1 MSFGAYRQYDSRWG
15 KKNYNG
21 SSTYAA
27 AGCGPTSCANI
38 LYAINPSI
46 TPLTTGNF
54 MKAKGYAIR
63 NNGTAW
69 AGIPAC
75 LKNFGAKDVRQVDK
89 MADVFSY
96 CAKGYVGVFLF
107 RKGTKGGITWTTSG
121 HYIAVT
127 GYKVSNGKHYF
138 RTFDSGSRKHDGW
151 YCYETTMKGL
161 IPRIWLCKVE
171 TEVIN
176 KPTGKYSGNIPSP
189 TLKKGIKSDAVSQLQ
204 AFLNWYHP
212 AWSLK
217 VDGSFGGNTESALI
231 SFQRTEGI
239 GTDGVYGNQSFNK
252 AKAYLQT
259 TQLTPTQT
267 TTTTSSTGTIYTGA
281 FPTKTIKKG
290 SKGDQVERWQNF
302 LKWMGYDLKADG
314 KFGDIT
320 VDRTKAAQKKF
331 GFTGKNV
338 DGVVGP
344 NTIKKAKAYRK
355 SVTPQPTPTPV
366 SSTKKCIDVSYWQ
379 GKISKANWD
388 KIKKT
393 CDYAICRASYTS
405 QSKFSLSTD
414 STFDTN
420 YKNAMAAGLKV
431 GAYHY
436 SQAITVTEAKK
447 EAQYLCDILKKYS
460 KPTFWV
466 VCDFEYGKRLNS
478 KIGKKAS
485 DIANAF
491 CDVVKNNGYAA
502 CIYANTSTLN
512 SNLTNPKYP
521 VWVAQYASSCTYKGA
536 KVMWQYT
543 SKGKVD
549 GITASSTNSKS
560 ANVDLSYVYVDPQI
574 QEPIT
579 QPEPEPI
586 PEPVPEPIPVPEPE
600 NPETPA
606 EPIITKPNGKYDG
619 IIPPPTLKKGSKGEY
634 VIALQKFLNWYRPS
648 FDLKPDGDFGNL
660 TDAAVKEF
668 QKSEGIK
675 DDGVFGSQSLAKAL
689 TYATNAAKLLSKM
702 AELAWPY
709 GTSKDKYGYKT
720 GAPTANC
727 KTAMNKQG
735 YKSKAQLSDCG
746 NCVNTIV
753 RDSGVDNK
761 YTSLH
766 AVKTPFPTKE
776 DKFDII
782 LSGEPIPD
790 GFLKPADQI
799 RYKKTN
805 NSQHAMFYYGDGK
818 VCDAGH
824 YDRFCN
830 IRADEKRYAFSN
842 VKTST
847 IQVLRV
853 KE

>member
-1 MSFGAYRQYDSRWG
+1 MSFGTYRQYDSRWG

-69 AGIPAC
+69 NGIPAC

-176 KPTGKYSGNIPSP
+176 KPTGKYSGTIPSP
-189 TLKKGIKSDAVSQLQ
+189 TLKKGTKSNAVSQLQ
-204 AFLNWYHP
+204 TFLNWYHP

-239 GTDGVYGNQSFNK
+239 STDGVYGNQSFNK
-252 AKAYLQT
+252 AKVYLQT
-259 TQLTPTQT
+259 TQSTPTQT
-267 TTTTSSTGTIYTGA
+267 TTTTSSTGTVYTGT

-290 SKGDQVERWQNF
+290 SKGDQVKRWQNF

-314 KFGDIT
+314 KFGNIT
-320 VDRTKAAQKKF
+320 VDKTKAAQKKF

-338 DGVVGP
+338 DGIVGP
-344 NTIKKAKAYRK
+344 NTIKKAKTYRK
-355 SVTPQPTPTPV
+355 SVTPQPTPTPDPTPTPV
-366 SSTKKCIDVSYWQ
+366 GSTKKCIDVSYWQ

-405 QSKFSLSTD
+405 QSKFSLSAD

-436 SQAITVTEAKK
+436 SQAITVEEAKK

-521 VWVAQYASSCTYKGA
+521 IWVAQYASSCTYKGS

-549 GITASSTNSKS
+549 GITASNTNSKS
-560 ANVDLSYVYVDPQI
+560 ANVDLSYVYS
-574 QEPIT
+574 EPKLEETILIPDL
-579 QPEPEPI
+579 QPEPEPT
-586 PEPVPEPIPVPEPE
+586 PEP
-600 NPETPA
+600 TPSTPT
-606 EPIITKPNGKYDG
+606 EDVITKPSGKYAG
-619 IIPPPTLKKGSKGEY
+619 IIPPITMKKGSKGDY
-634 VIALQKFLNWYRPS
+634 VTDLQKFLNWYNSS
-648 FDLKPDGDFGNL
+648 FNLKPDGDFGAL
-660 TDAAVKEF
+660 TETALIAF
-668 QKSEGIK
+668 QKTEGIK
-675 DDGVFGSQSLAKAL
+675 DDGIYGNQSHTKAVA
-689 TYATNAAKLLSKM
+689 YATNAYKLIAEM
-702 AELAWPY
+702 AALAWPY
-709 GTSKDKYGYKT
+709 GTAKSKYSYDS
-720 GAPTANC
+720 GAPTSAC
-727 KTAMNKQG
+727 KTAMTNHG

-746 NCVNTIV
+746 NFVNTVV
-753 RDSGVDNK
+753 RDSGVDSK
-761 YTSLH
+761 FTSLH
-766 AVKTPFPTKE
+766 AVKTAFPTKE
-776 DKFDII
+776 DKFDIVYKGKTVTEDI
-782 LSGEPIPD
+782 
-790 GFLKPADQI
+790 LKPGDII

-805 NSQHAMFYYGDGK
+805 NSQHAMFYFGDGK

-824 YDRFCN
+824 YSRFGN
-830 IRADEKRYAFSN
+830 IRADEKRYAYNN
-842 VKTST
+842 VKVST
-847 IQVLRV
+847 IQVLRA